1 MFSLFRNE
9 NEAKGCFMDFFLCVI
24 GMVMIVE
31 GFPYV
36 AFPNKMKSWVTKV
49 LEMPEGI
56 LQRFGFILMIIGFSL
71 VYMGRK

>member
-1 MFSLFRNE
+1 
-9 NEAKGCFMDFFLCVI
+9 MDFFLCVI

-36 AFPNKMKSWVTKV
+36 AFPSKMKSWIMKV
-49 LEMPEGI
+49 MEMPEGT
-56 LQRFGFILMIIGFSL
+56 LQRFGFILMIIGFSF

>member
-1 MFSLFRNE
+1 
-9 NEAKGCFMDFFLCVI
+9 MDFFLCVI

-31 GFPYV
+31 GFPYF
-36 AFPNKMKSWVTKV
+36 AFPKKMKSWVTKV
-49 LEMPEGI
+49 LEMPEGT